1 MEYGIYLKS
10 STNYEM
16 TLTNKAVYQTF
27 SSKEEAI
34 TERDR
39 IEAELRDAFQRN
51 AVPAPLSFIG
61 LGVCQMTDGTSI
73 IPIQ

>member
-1 MEYGIYLKS
+1 MYGIYLKS

-16 TLTNKAVYQTF
+16 TLTTKAVYQTF
-27 SSKEEAI
+27 STKEEAI

-51 AVPAPLSFIG
+51 AVPAPMSFIG
-61 LGVCQMTDGTSI
+61 LGVCEMTDGTSI
-73 IPIQ
+73 IPLT